1 MPGPAHTVSLP
12 VLTNNVN
19 IDDMTLTSCHTS
31 CQQVPPKLPPPVLL
45 TVNRRGEPIRHIPS
59 IHDFLDVPT
68 PTQVDCVVD
77 DVATPLGDV
86 AMHHPAI
93 PERSNCCW
101 ENPPH
106 VGADPSHVG
115 ADPPHVGAD
124 PSHVGAD
131 PSHVGADPLHVG
143 ADPPHVGADPP
154 HVGADPSHVGADP
167 SHVGADPSHVGADP
181 LHVGADPSHV
191 GADPP
196 LRQSAASPSLAS
208 LPSAHLPSCC
218 TSAQRGAVRRPNIPR
233 LPLGEEG
240 EGERE
245 EDRCN
250 GYEGR
255 RGLAKKQSVASTA
268 FRRSVRETE
277 SPSQTRPQHMP
288 CGAIPC
294 CHGNELS
301 RWLTSDDMIRYRP
314 WVSPYTA
321 QPWTPPPFPPSE
333 DPAPPTSLAP
343 NMTAL
348 PYELLELLLSF
359 LEGRDLLSC
368 RAVSRR
374 LCAAASRRMRGGRQ
388 QGEGQ

>member
-1 MPGPAHTVSLP
+1 M
-12 VLTNNVN
+12 
-19 IDDMTLTSCHTS
+19 
-31 CQQVPPKLPPPVLL
+31 
-45 TVNRRGEPIRHIPS
+45 
-59 IHDFLDVPT
+59 
-68 PTQVDCVVD
+68 VD

-143 ADPPHVGADPP
+143 ADPLHVGADPP

-167 SHVGADPSHVGADP
+167 SHVGADPPHVGADPPHVGADPSHVGADPPHVGADPPHVGADPPHVGADP

-294 CHGNELS
+294 CHGNEPS

-314 WVSPYTA
+314 WGLPLHT
-321 QPWTPPPFPPSE
+321 TPL
-333 DPAPPTSLAP
+333 DPAPIPSL
-343 NMTAL
+343 
-348 PYELLELLLSF
+348 
-359 LEGRDLLSC
+359 
-368 RAVSRR
+368 
-374 LCAAASRRMRGGRQ
+374 
-388 QGEGQ
+388 

>member
-1 MPGPAHTVSLP
+1 
-12 VLTNNVN
+12 
-19 IDDMTLTSCHTS
+19 MTLTSCHTS

-115 ADPPHVGAD
+115 ADPP
-124 PSHVGAD
+124 
-131 PSHVGADPLHVG
+131 
-143 ADPPHVGADPP
+143 
-154 HVGADPSHVGADP
+154 HVGADP